1 MLIRFSRDTFVVV
14 AMSGTSTMGKTVLKG
29 ELIRE
34 TS

>member
-1 MLIRFSRDTFVVV
+1 MILFVVV
-14 AMSGTSTMGKTVLKG
+14 AMSRASTMGKTVLEG